1 MRRVNVGDIE
11 IVSLLD
17 GTETYPASQVYLDA
31 GDALAQYSDY
41 LDPDDC
47 LLLPF
52 SSFLLRDG
60 DLTVLVD
67 TGNGP
72 EVQGRLLEELRE
84 VDTSGAAQF
93 PNARYL
99 VPRGDWDHYRAAV
112 PPSVSFTRDVA
123 ALEGLGVLE
132 LIDDGHVLSPS
143 LAALHTPGHTPG
155 HMTIVV
161 ESGGAQA
168 YVLGDAFLTPID
180 VAQPDWVTT
189 WDWSAPEVRRT
200 RSRRRPN
207 ASSTCPPRT
216 SRSATRDCAS
226 TSSGE
231 AAAAARAWTRSRPAV
246 RWSKATWA
254 RPSSASTSFGFAARA
269 LS

>member
-31 GDALAQYSDY
+31 GVALAQYSDF
-41 LDPDDC
+41 LDPDDR

-84 VDTSGAAQF
+84 VGTGVRDIDIVVFTHLHGDHTGWNIDRGSGAAQF

-132 LIDDGHVLSPS
+132 LIDDGHALSPS

-161 ESGGAQA
+161 ESRGDQA

-180 VAQPDWVTT
+180 VARPDWVTS
-189 WDWSAPEVRRT
+189 WDWSAPEVRQT
-200 RSRRRPN
+200 RRQLIERLESTNAVIAASHLPAPGLGRFVMIDSRRIFQPL
-207 ASSTCPPRT
+207 T
-216 SRSATRDCAS
+216 
-226 TSSGE
+226 
-231 AAAAARAWTRSRPAV
+231 
-246 RWSKATWA
+246 
-254 RPSSASTSFGFAARA
+254 
-269 LS
+269 